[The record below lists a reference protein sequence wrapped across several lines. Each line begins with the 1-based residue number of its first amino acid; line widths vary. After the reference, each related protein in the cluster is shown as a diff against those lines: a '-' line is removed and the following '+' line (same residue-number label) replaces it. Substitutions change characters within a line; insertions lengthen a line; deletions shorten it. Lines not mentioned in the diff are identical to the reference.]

1 MVNTIKDFSKSL
13 ASSLKPTN
21 YVDTRL
27 LLFLP
32 FLNLL
37 FVSVCCQ
44 NRSKHD
50 LVESAIPQDTLV
62 RSEVLKTK
70 IAGSGLLLTS
80 ERFYLIIKND
90 TSDFTCLLNTSKENG
105 TYSLNLSF
113 FIGNATYDQ
122 RLIEFTKMLPYINT
136 RYHLDSLKSIYLGRL
151 IYYGDL
157 AISVTKDYHKKYTSY
172 KKAEDY
178 EVISTFLLQSQL
190 TDDFNKILKPYAV
203 SIQNI
208 SPEKIFFADKEELL
222 TLSKI
227 TYPADSIPGK
237 ILDCMIWLKVDN

>member
-13 ASSLKPTN
+13 ASSLKPTM
-21 YVDTRL
+21 YVGMSL
-27 LLFLP
+27 LLFSL

-44 NRSKHD
+44 NRSKPD
-50 LVESAIPQDTLV
+50 LVESAILQDTLLG
-62 RSEVLKTK
+62 SEVLKTK
-70 IAGSGLLLTS
+70 IAGSGLILTS

-90 TSDFTCLLNTSKENG
+90 TSDFTCLLNKSKENG

-113 FIGNATYDQ
+113 FIGNATYEQ
-122 RLIEFTKMLPYINT
+122 RLSEFVKMLPYINAK
-136 RYHLDSLKSIYLGRL
+136 YPMDSLKSIYLGRL

-157 AISVTKDYHKKYTSY
+157 AISVTKAYHKKYASY
-172 KKAEDY
+172 KKEEDY
-178 EVISTFLLQSQL
+178 EAISTFLLQTKL
-190 TDDFNKILKPYAV
+190 RDDFNKILKPYAV
-203 SIQNI
+203 SIQKI

-237 ILDCMIWLKVDN
+237 ILDCMIWLKVDI